1 MVPKFL
7 LRETGSVFLKNTTLE
22 NFQVFFTRH
31 ISQENKFRTINS
43 FNYCKDHLMQPLVK
57 IYNFI
62 IDSNCLILQLFLY
75 HPCGLQIENQST
87 NMTSDLTSDQIGALA
102 LIGVEINIRGHESF
116 ISAGAKSQ
124 GEVLLS
130 LVRLTSN
137 TFIYISF
144 KVGCLWNILC
154 KCNQTEKFF
163 FLRNKIM
170 SSNGKKS

>member
-1 MVPKFL
+1 
-7 LRETGSVFLKNTTLE
+7 
-22 NFQVFFTRH
+22 
-31 ISQENKFRTINS
+31 
-43 FNYCKDHLMQPLVK
+43 MQPLVK

-75 HPCGLQIENQST
+75 HPCGLQIESQST

-144 KVGCLWNILC
+144 KV
-154 KCNQTEKFF
+154 
-163 FLRNKIM
+163 
-170 SSNGKKS
+170 